1 MEGSS
6 HVAMGS
12 WGRGYGWNV
21 ALCPTRGIISNHI
34 SKCRKSGL
42 KQEAKPSVLRRGVQ
56 KCDQTDTLSS
66 ALCSFSKKWNFYGGI
81 RNGKSNYVG
90 SHFQTSNK
98 RLETRC
104 LSSVWCLIWLLNRK
118 SFYFRGEIK
127 GAKLSQGSF
136 FTFPNPSSFSLNS
149 QTLFSSFPPPWK
161 PVSERKRGRRVKLA
175 VLCCLGLWHITDL
188 LSRSLPQRLGDH
200 MDLLRNMLGLMVR
213 TASTFKLGLFCSSHL
228 GKHWRNSPRF

>member
-1 MEGSS
+1 MIKLTLFQVLY
-6 HVAMGS
+6 VAS
-12 WGRGYGWNV
+12 QRNK
-21 ALCPTRGIISNHI
+21 ISTEKLGTQNQTMLVRI
-34 SKCRKSGL
+34 SKRRTSGL
-42 KQEAKPSVLRRGVQ
+42 KQGAFPVFDVWYG
-56 KCDQTDTLSS
+56 
-66 ALCSFSKKWNFYGGI
+66 FSI
-81 RNGKSNYVG
+81 V
-90 SHFQTSNK
+90 
-98 RLETRC
+98 
-104 LSSVWCLIWLLNRK
+104 K

-127 GAKLSQGSF
+127 GAKPSQGSF